1 MYKDKDKQREAN
13 RLAKQRQ
20 RQKGMTTESMTPE
33 IVTLAVIPNLELC
46 RTCGE
51 PLPALEQ
58 PRRYPG
64 VCINCWNVKNKNRQE
79 RPIGSYV

>member
-1 MYKDKDKQREAN
+1 MYKDRNKQREAN

-33 IVTLAVIPNLELC
+33 IVTPNVIPNLELC

-58 PRRYPG
+58 PRLYPG
-64 VCINCWNVKNKNRQE
+64 KCLSCVKD
-79 RPIGSYV
+79 GYA